1 MVLDGV
7 TSLVAP
13 WASFYSDHAVV
24 RTGVTFVH
32 VGGLVV
38 SGGLALASDRAILRT
53 GRASEGERPLRL
65 RDLAATHRPVVAGL
79 GLVMLSGLLLFLA
92 DLETYLT
99 SWVFWTKMGLVA
111 LLLGNGLLLLRSEQ
125 ALERN
130 LDLEGGWAHLRRRA
144 AASVSLWLLI
154 TLLGTALVN
163 LS

>member
-1 MVLDGV
+1 MILDGL
-7 TSLVAP
+7 TALAAP
-13 WASFYSDHAVV
+13 WASFYSDHAAV

-32 VGGLVV
+32 VGGLLV
-38 SGGLALASDRAILRT
+38 SGGLALASDRAVLRT
-53 GRASEGERPLRL
+53 GQATEGERRLRL
-65 RDLAATHRPVVAGL
+65 RDLQTTHRPVVAGL
-79 GLVMLSGLLLFLA
+79 SLVVLSGVLLFLA

-130 LDLEGGWAHLRRRA
+130 PDLEGGWGHLRRRA

-154 TLLGTALVN
+154 SLIGTALVN